1 MASVA
6 AGPRRLFPIGR
17 PAPRPVTDGW
27 GCRSEIATPRERDRF
42 LSFGWTTKLLPRST
56 ERLVVNSEFSADCSS
71 ILGIKSPAVAWPEY
85 RSGVFAKSSELKA
98 SKRIFVGTQQ
108 GVGAIVSPKRERT
121 KPREPGTSEEVPFPR
136 GWEARDLRAWS
147 REVSLC
153 QEQGQ
158 QA

>member
-71 ILGIKSPAVAWPEY
+71 ILGIKSPAVAWPEH
-85 RSGVFAKSSELKA
+85 RSVVFRKK
-98 SKRIFVGTQQ
+98 F
-108 GVGAIVSPKRERT
+108 
-121 KPREPGTSEEVPFPR
+121 
-136 GWEARDLRAWS
+136 
-147 REVSLC
+147 
-153 QEQGQ
+153 
-158 QA
+158 